1 MNYKGLH
8 SNKRKI
14 LATILAS
21 GKGVIT
27 IDSVVDILGWDR
39 KRVRELLSSFNR
51 AGWIKS
57 VKRGLYVPVPLESD
71 DPALTN
77 ENPFVLANYLYKDC
91 YIGGW
96 SAASFW
102 NLTDQIFLK
111 TWLITKTLIREKEE
125 IRGNHAYVLKHASS
139 SYFYG
144 LHTEW
149 VGQDKVYFSDPHKT
163 VIDFANFIDEY
174 GMQSFM
180 DVFLEYLKS
189 EHKNLKMLLEYAGR
203 AKNNTVLKRI
213 GFMLERFSP
222 QDTAFIDQCLKEVKE
237 GATLFA
243 PKEKCEAF
251 SNKWRMWLPRS
262 MAES

>member
-21 GKGVIT
+21 GKGIIT
-27 IDSVVDILGWDR
+27 IDSVVATLGWDR
-39 KRVRELLSSFNR
+39 KKVREFLSSLNR

-71 DPALTN
+71 DPTLTN
-77 ENPFVLANYLYKDC
+77 ENPFVLASYLYKDC

-125 IRGNHAYVLKHASS
+125 MRGNHAYVLKHASS

-144 LHTEW
+144 LYTEW
-149 VGQDKVYFSDPHKT
+149 IGQDKVYISDPHKT

-174 GMQSFM
+174 GLQSFVDM
-180 DVFLEYLKS
+180 FLEYLRS
-189 EHKNLKMLLEYAGR
+189 EHKDLKILLEYAAK
-203 AKNNTVLKRI
+203 AKNNTVFKRI
-213 GFMLERFSP
+213 GFMLEKFSP
-222 QDTAFIDQCLKEVKE
+222 EDAAFIDQCLKEVRE
-237 GATLFA
+237 GATMFA
-243 PKEKCEAF
+243 PKEKCESF
-251 SNKWRMWLPRS
+251 SNKWRMWVPKS